1 VSSWTGFGSTCTD
14 LVAEA
19 SPDRGQSPVGNV
31 GGAGSREPLQGRDGV
46 SRRVSRESSRSLAQG
61 TVRVPKT
68 GGGDVRDRAICKDGG
83 HRGFDGAKYEQYE
96 LTQWDKMIV

>member
-1 VSSWTGFGSTCTD
+1 MC
-14 LVAEA
+14 
-19 SPDRGQSPVGNV
+19 
-31 GGAGSREPLQGRDGV
+31 
-46 SRRVSRESSRSLAQG
+46 RRVSRGSARSLAQG